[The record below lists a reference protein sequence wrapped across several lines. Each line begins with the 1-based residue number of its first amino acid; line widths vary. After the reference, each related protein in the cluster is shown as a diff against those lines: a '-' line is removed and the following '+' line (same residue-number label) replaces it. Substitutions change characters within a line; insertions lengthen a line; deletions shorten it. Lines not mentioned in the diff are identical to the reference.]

1 MARLSD
7 YALTAEAARI
17 LGVSVNTVR
26 NWARDG
32 KIPHHRNP
40 ANGYR
45 MFRRTDLEMF
55 LAEAAKVIA
64 VQSDRSAGTEGQ
76 VE

>member
-1 MARLSD
+1 MAKLSD
-7 YALTAEAARI
+7 YALTAEAVRI

-32 KIPHHRNP
+32 NIPHHRNP
-40 ANGYR
+40 ANGYK

-55 LAEAAKVIA
+55 LEEAAKVIA
-64 VQSDRSAGTEGQ
+64 VQSDRPAGTKGQ